1 MGTQIGSSLIASV
14 NRLPWFVVNQ
24 VYSYVG
30 KLTLYLHNR
39 LDQPL
44 SQSTL
49 RLIMVECFD
58 TNNIP
63 VAKILLTHYP
73 AYKPVWE
80 SLFIALPEML
90 ALLHESGRVD
100 GTQAYKI
107 SSDLL
112 QLDCNALGQF
122 QKMIWNMNTET
133 EAIAQ
138 MLFDRLAPSLHLP
151 FNISTDRAVFFHR
164 LQSGSYNHSDVV
176 VFLISIGRRA
186 AAQASFNAAV
196 VYGHADLAR
205 VLCKQHSGLVIHSKD
220 ILSALAGR
228 RIDTV
233 WMLVRDGS
241 NRKCKG
247 FQSLRRMADTLGYLE
262 LLDYANTHDIGDN
275 IVMKI
280 TTIDVFS
287 IDIDSAVNLAGG
299 ISAFNDTIFQK
310 SARAGYADYIERFL
324 DNWGDLK
331 SMPEGACK
339 SALSSAIF
347 NGHSNVVKLLVERG
361 IGISQSDVE
370 SAAAHLALHGIQCV
384 L

>member
-1 MGTQIGSSLIASV
+1 
-14 NRLPWFVVNQ
+14 
-24 VYSYVG
+24 
-30 KLTLYLHNR
+30 
-39 LDQPL
+39 
-44 SQSTL
+44 
-49 RLIMVECFD
+49 
-58 TNNIP
+58 
-63 VAKILLTHYP
+63 
-73 AYKPVWE
+73 
-80 SLFIALPEML
+80 
-90 ALLHESGRVD
+90 
-100 GTQAYKI
+100 
-107 SSDLL
+107 
-112 QLDCNALGQF
+112 
-122 QKMIWNMNTET
+122 MNTET

-151 FNISTDRAVFFHR
+151 FNISTDRAVFFIACSLGR
-164 LQSGSYNHSDVV
+164 LDHAKRFIGSERNMMHYCYYAAKYNHSDVV

>member
-1 MGTQIGSSLIASV
+1 
-14 NRLPWFVVNQ
+14 
-24 VYSYVG
+24 
-30 KLTLYLHNR
+30 
-39 LDQPL
+39 
-44 SQSTL
+44 
-49 RLIMVECFD
+49 MVECFD

-151 FNISTDRAVFFHR
+151 FNISTDRAVF
-164 LQSGSYNHSDVV
+164 LSLAVWV
-176 VFLISIGRRA
+176 GRRA